1 MTRISLDQARAD
13 LAETVNRANFE
24 PVLLEAQGRDVAVV
38 LSMSDYRRLSTA
50 EERENRGLA
59 DAAYDKILGPFDR
72 GSFRELSEQD
82 WQDLLDGKRT
92 SPHDPESWALPPRSQ
107 AG

>member
-13 LAETVNRANFE
+13 LAETVERANLE
-24 PVLLEAQGRDVAVV
+24 PVLLEAQGREVAVV
-38 LSMSDYRRLSTA
+38 LSMAEYRRLATA
-50 EERENRGLA
+50 EAREVQGLA
-59 DAAYDKILGPFDR
+59 DAAYDKVFGPFDR
-72 GSFRELSEQD
+72 DSFRELSDQD
-82 WQDLLDGKRT
+82 WQNLLDGKRT